1 MDNRLIFEYIGWA
14 TKILER
20 LFNNTFNE
28 FHIFEPRKGTFLTF
42 VGIILL
48 LVGNDPINTDK
59 VLSWANTENE
69 KYHLF
74 LNFR

>member
-14 TKILER
+14 TEIIER
-20 LFNNTFNE
+20 LFNNTFHE
-28 FHIFEPRKGTFLTF
+28 FRIFEPRKGTFLTF

-59 VLSWANTENE
+59 VLSWADTENE